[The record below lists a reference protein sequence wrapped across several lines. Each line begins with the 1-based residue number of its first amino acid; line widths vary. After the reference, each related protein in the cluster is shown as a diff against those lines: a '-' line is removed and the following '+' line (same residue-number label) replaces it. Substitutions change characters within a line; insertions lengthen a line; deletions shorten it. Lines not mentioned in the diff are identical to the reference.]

1 MILKLQARLSL
12 CFLMFFFLYNIFQIV
27 YHLKENQ
34 ISSFISFFFIISILK
49 LEKNNLIYF

>member
-12 CFLMFFFLYNIFQIV
+12 CFLMFFLYNIFQIV

-34 ISSFISFFFIISILK
+34 ISSFISIFFIISILK

>member
-12 CFLMFFFLYNIFQIV
+12 CFLMFFLKRNIFQIV

>member
-34 ISSFISFFFIISILK
+34 ISSFISIFFIISILK

>member
-34 ISSFISFFFIISILK
+34 ISSFISIFLYNFNIKIRK
-49 LEKNNLIYF
+49 K